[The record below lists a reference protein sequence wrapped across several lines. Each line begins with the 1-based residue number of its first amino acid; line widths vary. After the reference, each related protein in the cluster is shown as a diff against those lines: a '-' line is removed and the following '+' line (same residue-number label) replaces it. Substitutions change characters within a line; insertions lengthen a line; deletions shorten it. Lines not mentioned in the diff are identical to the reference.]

1 MIAPLS
7 DRSLARSVDGLNHSM
22 IAMAKENSRRPFKG
36 KASIIRKTMRKL
48 SLILSTLLIFCC
60 PLAKASQTE
69 FPSLDAFL
77 KSTLQG
83 EDRVSVE
90 AKGDLNSDGLED
102 WAGVIQRQKADGAP
116 TTQLYVLLRTQQG
129 GYRVAEKSMEAPV
142 AGAGCCWVESL
153 EINRSSIFIQNNAK
167 TATTM
172 EAATH
177 QFRLY
182 QGQWRLIGL
191 KIYYDDHG
199 TDNPHSTDTDMNLLT
214 GSVIVKKQKG
224 ENRPVTKKS
233 RKKFSTYLLKDF
245 NFYNGFGTE

>member
-1 MIAPLS
+1 
-7 DRSLARSVDGLNHSM
+7 
-22 IAMAKENSRRPFKG
+22 
-36 KASIIRKTMRKL
+36 MRKL
-48 SLILSTLLIFCC
+48 CFILVTLTIFCC
-60 PLAKASQTE
+60 PPAKASQGE

-102 WAGVIQRQKADGAP
+102 WAGVIHRQKSAAAS
-116 TTQLYVLLRTQQG
+116 TTQLYVLLRLPQG

-177 QFRLY
+177 QFKLY
-182 QGQWRLIGL
+182 QGAWRLIGL
-191 KIYYDDHG
+191 RIYFDDHG
-199 TDNPHSTDTDMNLLT
+199 TDTNNTTETDMNLLT

-245 NFYNGFGTE
+245 DFYNGFGTE

>member
-1 MIAPLS
+1 
-7 DRSLARSVDGLNHSM
+7 
-22 IAMAKENSRRPFKG
+22 
-36 KASIIRKTMRKL
+36 MRKL
-48 SLILSTLLIFCC
+48 SFIISTLLIFCC
-60 PLAKASQTE
+60 TPAKASQGD

-77 KSTLQG
+77 KSTLKG

-90 AKGDLNSDGLED
+90 AKGDLNNDGLED
-102 WAGVIQRQKADGAP
+102 WAGVIQRQKSEINQ
-116 TTQLYVLLRTQQG
+116 TTQLYVLVRLQQG
-129 GYRVAEKSMEAPV
+129 GYRVAEKSLEAPV

-177 QFRLY
+177 QFKLH
-182 QGQWRLIGL
+182 QGRWRLVGL
-191 KIYYDDHG
+191 KIYFDDRG
-199 TDNPHSTDTDMNLLT
+199 TGNNLTTETDMNLLT
-214 GSVIVKKQKG
+214 GSVIVKKQKD
-224 ENRPVTKKS
+224 ENRPMTKKS